1 MAGKSGPDIVENGLV
16 LCLDAANKLSYRGT
30 GTTWTDLSGNNN
42 NVTLTNGP
50 TFNSSNMGSI
60 IFDGADDYANFY
72 APNLSS
78 VAVIEIWAKISNAIS
93 FGMMFGW
100 SSYDVFYNAGNFGYN
115 TFNANDIY
123 GIGSAAVTSLQL
135 LNNWK
140 HYVFEMRSDVSYT
153 NNKIYI
159 NGVSQTLSQIVS
171 SENAGNRNF
180 NSGLGAIG
188 TIRGAA
194 YYTPMNCVSF
204 KIYNRSLSAAEVLQ
218 NYNATKSRFGL

>member
-50 TFNSSNMGSI
+50 TFNAGNQGSI
-60 IFDGADDYANFY
+60 VFDGVDDYANFY
-72 APNLSS
+72 APNLSG
-78 VAVIEIWAKISNAIS
+78 VAVIEMWAKISNTIS
-93 FGMMFGW
+93 SGMIFGW
-100 SSYDVFYNAGNFGYN
+100 SNYDVFYNAGNLGYN
-115 TFNANDIY
+115 TFNAGDIY
-123 GIGSAAVTSLQL
+123 GFSSATVTSLQL

-140 HYVFEMRSDVSYT
+140 HYVFEMRSDVVYT

-188 TIRGAA
+188 TTRGYP
-194 YYTPMNCVSF
+194 YYAPMNCALFNV
-204 KIYNRSLSAAEVLQ
+204 YNRSLSAAEVLQ
-218 NYNATKSRFGL
+218 NYNATKSRFGR

>member
-50 TFNSSNMGSI
+50 TFNAGNQGSI
-60 IFDGADDYANFY
+60 VFDGVDDYANFY

-78 VAVIEIWAKISNAIS
+78 VAVIEIWAKISNTIS
-93 FGMMFGW
+93 YGMMFGW

-153 NNKIYI
+153 NIAKI
-159 NGVSQTLSQIVS
+159 
-171 SENAGNRNF
+171 
-180 NSGLGAIG
+180 
-188 TIRGAA
+188 
-194 YYTPMNCVSF
+194 
-204 KIYNRSLSAAEVLQ
+204 
-218 NYNATKSRFGL
+218 